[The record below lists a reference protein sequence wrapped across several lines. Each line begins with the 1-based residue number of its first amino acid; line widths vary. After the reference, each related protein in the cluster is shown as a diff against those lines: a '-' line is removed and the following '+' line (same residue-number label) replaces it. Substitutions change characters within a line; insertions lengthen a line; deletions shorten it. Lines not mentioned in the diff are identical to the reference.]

1 MPSSIKTINTS
12 LKALFSKDSWK
23 TFFDYV
29 GLGKHVSKQPL
40 SNPEALEQFL
50 KTRASHVAQT
60 SLYGYLKTR
69 AGTRFPEMFEDPG
82 LLLSMNMAKWQI
94 WLACLSDLAVYVGAL
109 IQQRTDTGNERIAAV
124 LSGAIDSILDET
136 GKPEDSAD
144 AFESTAQGIRVR
156 IANTDY
162 SLIGDDETAFRDSP
176 ESLYH
181 WAPIADEL
189 KSRDREIVINS
200 VRFRWKEIRQSV
212 RDLLRADELLANRPD
227 GSQEGA

>member
-1 MPSSIKTINTS
+1 MFKTIN
-12 LKALFSKDSWK
+12 KPVKKLFSKDFFK
-23 TFFDYV
+23 TFFEYI
-29 GLGKHVSKQPL
+29 GLGNQARKQPL

-94 WLACLSDLAVYVGAL
+94 WLACLSDLTIYVGAL
-109 IQQRTDTGNERIAAV
+109 IQQRTGTGNDRIVAI
-124 LSGAIDSILDET
+124 LSEVVDSILAET

-144 AFESTAQGIRVR
+144 AFESTAQGIRIR

-162 SLIGDDETAFRDSP
+162 SLIGDDETAFRESP

-200 VRFRWKEIRQSV
+200 VRFRWKEIRNSV
-212 RDLLRADELLANRPD
+212 RGLLRAEELMGKPA
-227 GSQEGA
+227 GGFQEGA

>member
-1 MPSSIKTINTS
+1 MFKTIN
-12 LKALFSKDSWK
+12 KPVKKLFSKDFLK
-23 TFFDYV
+23 TFFEYI
-29 GLGKHVSKQPL
+29 GLGNQARKQPL

-82 LLLSMNMAKWQI
+82 LLLSMNMAKWQV
-94 WLACLSDLAVYVGAL
+94 WLACLSDLTIYVGAL
-109 IQQRTDTGNERIAAV
+109 IQQRTGTGNDRIIALLSRAV
-124 LSGAIDSILDET
+124 DSILDET

-144 AFESTAQGIRVR
+144 AFESTAQGIQIR

-200 VRFRWKEIRQSV
+200 VRFRWKEIRSSV
-212 RDLLRADELLANRPD
+212 RDLLRADELLGNPA
-227 GSQEGA
+227 GGFEEEA